1 MEMEM
6 LSQLIGNIGF
16 PIAAFAAMYYM
27 CNTTLGEFR
36 QSMDNFKESNHE
48 LISQVKSLC
57 STVEFQKLNKE
68 EE

>member
-1 MEMEM
+1 MEMET

-36 QSMDNFKESNHE
+36 QSMDNFKQSNND
-48 LISQVKSLC
+48 LISQVKNLC
-57 STVEFQKLNKE
+57 DIVEFQQPKKE
-68 EE
+68 G

>member
-6 LSQLIGNIGF
+6 FSQLIGNIGF

-48 LISQVKSLC
+48 LISQVKNLC
-57 STVEFQKLNKE
+57 NTFELQQPEKGD
-68 EE
+68 

>member
-1 MEMEM
+1 MEMDM

-48 LISQVKSLC
+48 LINQVKNLC
-57 STVEFQKLNKE
+57 NTVEPQQFNKE
-68 EE
+68 D

>member
-36 QSMDNFKESNHE
+36 QSMDNFKESNYE
-48 LISQVKSLC
+48 LISQVKNLC
-57 STVEFQKLNKE
+57 NAVDLQQPKKE
-68 EE
+68 D

>member
-16 PIAAFAAMYYM
+16 PIAAFVAMYYM

-36 QSMDNFKESNHE
+36 QSMDNFKESNYE
-48 LISQVKSLC
+48 LISQVKNLC
-57 STVEFQKLNKE
+57 SIVESQQPKE
-68 EE
+68 G

>member
-48 LISQVKSLC
+48 LISQVKNLC
-57 STVEFQKLNKE
+57 NTVESHQPKKE
-68 EE
+68 S

>member
-6 LSQLIGNIGF
+6 LSQLIGDIGF

-36 QSMDNFKESNHE
+36 QSMDNFKDSNHE
-48 LISQVKSLC
+48 LISQVKNLC
-57 STVEFQKLNKE
+57 TTVESNQLNKE
-68 EE
+68 G

>member
-1 MEMEM
+1 MEIEM

-36 QSMDNFKESNHE
+36 QSMDNFKESNNE
-48 LISQVKSLC
+48 LISQVKNLC
-57 STVEFQKLNKE
+57 SIVEYQQPKKE
-68 EE
+68 G

>member
-36 QSMDNFKESNHE
+36 KSMDNFKESNQE
-48 LISQVKSLC
+48 LITQVKNLC
-57 STVEFQKLNKE
+57 SIVESQQPMKE
-68 EE
+68 G

>member
-6 LSQLIGNIGF
+6 LSQLIGDIGF

-48 LISQVKSLC
+48 LISQVKNLC
-57 STVEFQKLNKE
+57 NTVESQHPEKE
-68 EE
+68 G

>member
-1 MEMEM
+1 MEMDM
-6 LSQLIGNIGF
+6 LFQVIGNIGF

-48 LISQVKSLC
+48 LISQVKNLC
-57 STVEFQKLNKE
+57 NAVEPQLLKKE
-68 EE
+68 D

>member
-6 LSQLIGNIGF
+6 LFQLIGNVGF

-48 LISQVKSLC
+48 LISQVKNLC
-57 STVEFQKLNKE
+57 CTMESQQPKKE
-68 EE
+68 G

>member
-1 MEMEM
+1 MEMEV

-36 QSMDNFKESNHE
+36 QSMDNFKESNNE
-48 LISQVKSLC
+48 LISQVKNLC
-57 STVEFQKLNKE
+57 SNVESQQLKKE
-68 EE
+68 D

>member
-1 MEMEM
+1 MEMEI

-48 LISQVKSLC
+48 LISQVKNLC
-57 STVEFQKLNKE
+57 NTVESQQSKKE
-68 EE
+68 G

>member
-1 MEMEM
+1 MEPDM
-6 LSQLIGNIGF
+6 LAQLIGNIGF

-48 LISQVKSLC
+48 LISQVKNLC
-57 STVEFQKLNKE
+57 NNVESQQTKKE
-68 EE
+68 D

>member
-36 QSMDNFKESNHE
+36 QSMDDFKESNYE
-48 LISQVKSLC
+48 LISQVKNLC
-57 STVEFQKLNKE
+57 STVESQQPKKE
-68 EE
+68 G

>member
-1 MEMEM
+1 MELEM

-16 PIAAFAAMYYM
+16 PIDAFAAMYYM

-48 LISQVKSLC
+48 LISQVKNLC
-57 STVEFQKLNKE
+57 NNVEFQRPKKE
-68 EE
+68 E

>member
-1 MEMEM
+1 MEMET

-36 QSMDNFKESNHE
+36 QSMDNFKQSNNE
-48 LISQVKSLC
+48 LISQVKNLC
-57 STVEFQKLNKE
+57 NIVEFQQPKKE
-68 EE
+68 G

>member
-36 QSMDNFKESNHE
+36 QSMDNFKESNNE
-48 LISQVKSLC
+48 LISQVKNLC
-57 STVEFQKLNKE
+57 NIVKSQQPEKE
-68 EE
+68 G

>member
-1 MEMEM
+1 MEIDM

-36 QSMDNFKESNHE
+36 QSMDNFKVSNNE
-48 LISQVKSLC
+48 LISQVKNLC
-57 STVEFQKLNKE
+57 NIVESQQLKKE
-68 EE
+68 D

>member
-1 MEMEM
+1 MEIEM
-6 LSQLIGNIGF
+6 LAQLIGNIGF

-48 LISQVKSLC
+48 LISQVKNLC
-57 STVEFQKLNKE
+57 NNVESQQTKKE
-68 EE
+68 D

>member
-36 QSMDNFKESNHE
+36 QSMDNFKESNNE
-48 LISQVKSLC
+48 LINQVRNLCNIVESQQPK
-57 STVEFQKLNKE
+57 KE
-68 EE
+68 G